1 MKKRTRLLIIVA
13 ATAMVMAGCSG
24 KQNQKAASDG
34 INTEQQTSTAQN
46 TEAKLSEE
54 EALQIALD
62 DAQVAKEDITQSR
75 VKKEYDDGVL
85 EYEVDFYVG
94 NKEYDY
100 DIDANTGAIR
110 SKDMDIEDDFLNAS
124 GQAADA
130 NGEVISEAE
139 AAAIA
144 LAKVPGAEESDL
156 RMKLEMDDGK
166 QVYEGTIRYELKE
179 YEFEI
184 DANNGNIISW
194 ELDD

>member
-1 MKKRTRLLIIVA
+1 MKKRTRLALIIA

-24 KQNQKAASDG
+24 NKNAASG
-34 INTEQQTSTAQN
+34 EQSNNQQESTTQQS
-46 TEAKLSEE
+46 EAKISEE

-62 DAQVAKEDITQSR
+62 NAKVAKEDVTNHR

-94 NKEYDY
+94 NQEYDY

-110 SKDMDIEDDFLNAS
+110 SKDTDIEDDFLNAN
-124 GQAADA
+124 GQADNA
-130 NGEVISEAE
+130 NGEVISEAD

-144 LAKVPGAEESDL
+144 LAKVPGAAESDL
-156 RMKLEMDDGK
+156 KMELEMDDGRK
-166 QVYEGTIRYELKE
+166 VYEGSIRYQNKE

-184 DANNGNIISW
+184 DAATGDIISW
-194 ELDD
+194 EQDD